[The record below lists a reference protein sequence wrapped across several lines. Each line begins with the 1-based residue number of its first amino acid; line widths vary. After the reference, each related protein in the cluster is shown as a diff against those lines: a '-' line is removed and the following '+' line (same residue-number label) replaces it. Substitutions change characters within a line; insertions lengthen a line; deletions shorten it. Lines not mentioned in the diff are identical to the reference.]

1 MILNFIKNFI
11 IGLIVVLIVFTPV
24 NALHEGKL
32 SCMYTKWCRNN
43 VELIKKID
51 DVKKEFPNDNY
62 NNIAK
67 EFNDLVDN
75 LKRFRVKVFLA
86 DKKYFPE
93 KTIGIYNVKNNNI
106 YLNKKYMHNEVQL
119 IRTLRHEAWHVA
131 QDCKTGLRS
140 GSLGIIL
147 DQKYTPEVVDYER
160 GAIIASRNKGMAEAA
175 LESCYTNDDKYI
187 VDYLKKLK

>member
-1 MILNFIKNFI
+1 MVFKLF
-11 IGLIVVLIVFTPV
+11 LIFASIFAPV
-24 NALHEGKL
+24 NAANQGKL

-43 VELIKKID
+43 VEVIKRID

-62 NNIAK
+62 NSIAN
-67 EFNDLVDN
+67 EFNQLINN

-86 DKKYFPE
+86 DKKYFP
-93 KTIGIYNVKNNNI
+93 KKYIGIYNSKNNNI
-106 YLNKKYMHNEVQL
+106 YLNKKYMHSDLQL
-119 IRTLRHEAWHVA
+119 IRTLRHESWHVA

-140 GSLGIIL
+140 GSLGMVL
-147 DQKYTPEVVDYER
+147 DQKYIPEVVDYER
-160 GAIIASRNKGMAEAA
+160 GAIIASRNKGMAKAA

>member
-1 MILNFIKNFI
+1 MIFKLF
-11 IGLIVVLIVFTPV
+11 LIFASIFTPV
-24 NALHEGKL
+24 NAANQGKL
-32 SCMYTKWCRNN
+32 SCMYTRWCRNN
-43 VELIKKID
+43 VQLIKNINHVEKQ
-51 DVKKEFPNDNY
+51 FPNDNY
-62 NNIAK
+62 DSIAN
-67 EFNDLVDN
+67 EFNKLVDN

-86 DKKYFPE
+86 DKKYFSK
-93 KTIGIYNVKNNNI
+93 KTIGIYNNRNNNI
-106 YLNKKYMHNEVQL
+106 YLNKKYMHNQVQL

-131 QDCKTGLRS
+131 QDCKTGIRS

-160 GAIIASRNKGMAEAA
+160 GAIIASRKKGMAEAA

>member
-1 MILNFIKNFI
+1 MKKLFSF
-11 IGLIVVLIVFTPV
+11 LIFSLTISLPV
-24 NALHEGKL
+24 NAFHEGKL
-32 SCMYTKWCRNN
+32 SCLYTRWCRNN
-43 VELIKKID
+43 VERIKNIN
-51 DVKKEFPNDNY
+51 DVKREFPNYNY
-62 NNIAK
+62 DNIAD
-67 EFNDLVDN
+67 EFNQLINN

-119 IRTLRHEAWHVA
+119 IRTSRHEAWHVA
-131 QDCKTGLRS
+131 QDCKTGIRS

-147 DQKYTPEVVDYER
+147 NQKYISEAVDYER

-175 LESCYTNDDKYI
+175 LESCYTNDNI
-187 VDYLKKLK
+187 HIIRYLED

>member
-1 MILNFIKNFI
+1 MIFKFF
-11 IGLIVVLIVFTPV
+11 LIFTSISV
-24 NALHEGKL
+24 SANAAHEGKL
-32 SCMYTKWCRNN
+32 SCLYSRWCRNN
-43 VELIKKID
+43 VELIKNINY
-51 DVKKEFPNDNY
+51 VQEQFPNDNY

-75 LKRFRVKVFLA
+75 LRRFRVKVFLA
-86 DKKYFPE
+86 DKKYFP
-93 KTIGIYNVKNNNI
+93 KKYIGIYNNRNNNI
-106 YLNKKYMHNEVQL
+106 YLNKKYMHNEIQL

-160 GAIIASRNKGMAEAA
+160 GAIIASRNKGMSKAA
-175 LESCYTNDDKYI
+175 LESCYANDDKYI

>member
-1 MILNFIKNFI
+1 MKKFILVLALI
-11 IGLIVVLIVFTPV
+11 INTPV
-24 NALHEGKL
+24 SAFHEGKL
-32 SCMYTKWCRNN
+32 SCLYSRWCRNN
-43 VELIKKID
+43 VELIKNID

-62 NNIAK
+62 DNIAD
-67 EFNDLVDN
+67 EFNQLINN

-93 KTIGIYNVKNNNI
+93 KTIGLYNTRNNNI

-119 IRTLRHEAWHVA
+119 IRTSRHEAWHVA
-131 QDCKTGLRS
+131 QDCKTGIRS
-140 GSLGIIL
+140 EGLGLIL
-147 DQKYTPEVVDYER
+147 HRRYIPEVVDYER

-187 VDYLKKLK
+187 ESYIEKK